1 MNIPVINNESDY
13 RAALA
18 RLDEL
23 MAKPLVPNTPEGNEF
38 RALSLL
44 ISDWENHAYP
54 IKDSHDP
61 IDVILFWMEQ
71 NNLEPK
77 DMIPYFGS
85 QPRVSEVLNRK
96 RKLSIAMISRL
107 HSELNIPLQLLIPK
121 TPQPKHTELNQA

>member
-23 MAKPLVPNTPEGNEF
+23 MAKPLVPDTPEGNEF

-44 ISDWENHAYP
+44 ISDWEDRTYP
-54 IKDSHDP
+54 IKDSADP

-71 NNLEPK
+71 NNLEQK
-77 DMIPYFGS
+77 DMVPYFGS
-85 QPRVSEVLNRK
+85 QPRTSEILNRK
-96 RKLSIAMISRL
+96 RKLTVPMISRL
-107 HSELNIPLQLLIPK
+107 NAGLNIPLSLLIPREA
-121 TPQPKHTELNQA
+121 PSGHTELHQA

>member
-23 MAKPLVPNTPEGNEF
+23 MAKPLAPNTPEGNEF

-71 NNLEPK
+71 NNLGPK

-96 RKLSIAMISRL
+96 RKLTIAMISNL
-107 HSELNIPLQLLIPK
+107 HAGLNIPLQLLIPK
-121 TPQPKHTELNQA
+121 NPQPKHTELNQA